1 MKRTLAVLFVVLL
14 LGADVVVHLTPTQA
28 QSAPDA
34 RERRRDATVRAVEKV
49 GQAVANISCD
59 RLITERIP
67 PMFQEFF
74 KEYGGRV
81 SPRTSVSRSLGS
93 GVIIDPS
100 GYIVTNAHVVQQ
112 ASKIIVTLPDEHEYE
127 ATILSVSYTH
137 DLALLKI
144 EAAAPLMF
152 VKLGTS
158 GDLMPG
164 ETVIAL
170 GNPFGLENTVTRG
183 VISARDRKIRKDG
196 REIEGTF
203 LQTDAAIN
211 PGNSGGPLCNLDG
224 ELIGLNTAIHAG
236 GQGIGF
242 AIPVDRVRTVLRDL
256 SDPEMLRDSWL
267 GWKLDETKDGV
278 VVASVGEGSPVA
290 QAGIQTGDVVAK
302 VGAARAT
309 SVFEVHKQF
318 FSQEGA
324 VSLTVKGKDG
334 AERTVSVTPAASPSR
349 VAIEK
354 RLGIQ
359 GRSLT
364 PPIAWRKGFEVETGI
379 LVMGVTAGGPAQ
391 RIGVEAGDVVTKFA
405 RKVVD
410 GRLGQQA
417 WEITAVQGTAHLAK
431 LLENVAKGEDIGVF
445 VLRKGR
451 ELQGELRAD

>member
-1 MKRTLAVLFVVLL
+1 GGADKVTVRLHDGREFTGQVKRDFRSDLAVVKIAATSPLPVAR
-14 LGADVVVHLTPTQA
+14 LGDSDKV
-28 QSAPDA
+28 
-34 RERRRDATVRAVEKV
+34 KV
-49 GQAVANISCD
+49 GHWAIAI
-59 RLITERIP
+59 
-67 PMFQEFF
+67 
-74 KEYGGRV
+74 G
-81 SPRTSVSRSLGS
+81 SPYRYEGS
-93 GVIIDPS
+93 
-100 GYIVTNAHVVQQ
+100 
-112 ASKIIVTLPDEHEYE
+112 
-127 ATILSVSYTH
+127 LSV
-137 DLALLKI
+137 
-144 EAAAPLMF
+144 
-152 VKLGTS
+152 
-158 GDLMPG
+158 
-164 ETVIAL
+164 
-170 GNPFGLENTVTRG
+170 G
-183 VISARDRKIRKDG
+183 VISSLYRTQRIGDFGSFG
-196 REIEGTF
+196 RVRF
-203 LQTDAAIN
+203 YPNLLQTDAAIN

-278 VVASVGEGSPVA
+278 VVTSVGEGSPVA

-324 VSLTVKGKDG
+324 VSLTVEGKDG
-334 AERTVSVTPAASPSR
+334 AEKTVSITPAASPSR

-410 GRLGQQA
+410 GRLGQQ
-417 WEITAVQGTAHLAK
+417 
-431 LLENVAKGEDIGVF
+431 
-445 VLRKGR
+445 
-451 ELQGELRAD
+451 

>member
-1 MKRTLAVLFVVLL
+1 
-14 LGADVVVHLTPTQA
+14 
-28 QSAPDA
+28 
-34 RERRRDATVRAVEKV
+34 
-49 GQAVANISCD
+49 
-59 RLITERIP
+59 
-67 PMFQEFF
+67 
-74 KEYGGRV
+74 
-81 SPRTSVSRSLGS
+81 
-93 GVIIDPS
+93 
-100 GYIVTNAHVVQQ
+100 
-112 ASKIIVTLPDEHEYE
+112 
-127 ATILSVSYTH
+127 
-137 DLALLKI
+137 
-144 EAAAPLMF
+144 
-152 VKLGTS
+152 
-158 GDLMPG
+158 
-164 ETVIAL
+164 
-170 GNPFGLENTVTRG
+170 
-183 VISARDRKIRKDG
+183 RKDG